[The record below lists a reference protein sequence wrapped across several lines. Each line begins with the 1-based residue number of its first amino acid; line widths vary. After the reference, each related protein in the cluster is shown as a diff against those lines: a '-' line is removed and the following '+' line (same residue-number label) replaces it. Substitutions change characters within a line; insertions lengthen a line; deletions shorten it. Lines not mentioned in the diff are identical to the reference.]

1 MVEKQQFVGLMMD
14 LVTRTRVSAHVDAS
28 PLIVCDGLRVRGEL
42 RRGLDDGFLT
52 LHGLVWK
59 YELLQL
65 TTAFQ
70 VIMKVY
76 PSR

>member
-1 MVEKQQFVGLMMD
+1 M
-14 LVTRTRVSAHVDAS
+14 SAHVDAS

-42 RRGLDDGFLT
+42 CAVGSGGGLT

-59 YELLQL
+59 SELLQL

-76 PSR
+76 PST